1 MYDVTFDP
9 LDDRHYDECK
19 IPATAAQRE
28 PISMMRRPVVLDT
41 RLPSIIFLGLLLAGT
56 VLTAQLP
63 ARDQPPQPRAGTAVI
78 RGRVVRGDTGE
89 PLRRVQ
95 VRVDEW
101 SVGDLSGPAATM
113 TNAEGR
119 YELTQLPAGRYQL
132 KATRGGYVE
141 VAYGQRRPFERGRPL
156 ELAEG
161 AVLQNIDFALPPG
174 AVVTGRVIDEVGEAV
189 AHVSVSLARRRYI
202 DGARRLVA
210 ESGSAT
216 DDRGEF
222 RIFGVPPG
230 DYVIVAK
237 FGATDLG
244 SRDRIRY
251 VPTYYPGTPNASEAQ
266 RVTVGP
272 GQEVP
277 GIAIPLAR
285 AATATVR
292 GVVRSSG
299 EASFGPFTFVIAREI
314 SPRADEQT
322 ATAVAAGDGSFA
334 IAGLLPGAYFVEA
347 RSSSGSEFASAE
359 VLVDGSDVAG
369 VTLMLSKGAT
379 ARGRIHFDTGK
390 PPQDLRPSQVFVMPT
405 LVDHQMTSMNSGPP
419 VTRDDWTFELQGLR
433 GRGFIRAG
441 TLGDWQMKR
450 VRRDGVDVTDTPL
463 DFARDVDGLEIEL
476 TQRMTTVSGG
486 VADEHGAVALDA
498 TVIAFA
504 DDPGKWGPHS
514 RFIESARP
522 DQHGRFTIRGLPPG
536 RYVAIAVG
544 YLEPGEE
551 QDPDVLEGWRQ
562 GGTIFTLSEGETHA
576 LELRLSAF

>member
-1 MYDVTFDP
+1 
-9 LDDRHYDECK
+9 
-19 IPATAAQRE
+19 
-28 PISMMRRPVVLDT
+28 MMIRRPFVTDT
-41 RLPSIIFLGLLLAGT
+41 PPPFIILLGLLLVGT
-56 VLTAQLP
+56 AVTAQLP
-63 ARDQPPQPRAGTAVI
+63 ARDQPPTPRAGTGVI
-78 RGRVVRGDTGE
+78 RGRVVRADTGE

-101 SVGDLSGPAATM
+101 STGDLRGPAATM
-113 TNAEGR
+113 TDAEGR

-132 KATRGGYVE
+132 KARRGGYVE

-156 ELAEG
+156 ELGER

-174 AVVTGRVIDEVGEAV
+174 AVVTGRVVDETGEAV

-202 DGARRLVA
+202 DGARRLIA
-210 ESGSAT
+210 ESGSST

-230 DYVIVAK
+230 DYVIIAR
-237 FGATDLG
+237 FDATDLG
-244 SRDRIRY
+244 SRDRVRY
-251 VPTYYPGTPNASEAQ
+251 VPTYYPGTPVAGEAQ

-277 GIAIPLAR
+277 GITIALAR

-299 EASFGPFTFVIAREI
+299 QASFGPFTFVIAREI
-314 SPRADEQT
+314 SGPQADGQT
-322 ATAVAAGDGSFA
+322 ATAIAAGDGSFV
-334 IAGLLPGAYFVEA
+334 IAGLLPGAYLVEA
-347 RSSSGSEFASAE
+347 RSPSGSEFASTE
-359 VLVDGSDVAG
+359 VVVEGSDVAG

-379 ARGRIHFDTGK
+379 ARGRIRFDTGS
-390 PPQDLRPSQVFVMPT
+390 PPQGLRPSQVFVMPT
-405 LVDHQMTSMNSGPP
+405 LVDHQMADMSMSGGPP
-419 VTRDDWTFELQGLR
+419 VTRDDWSFELQGLR

-441 TLGDWQMKR
+441 TLSDWQMKR
-450 VRRDGVDVTDTPL
+450 VRREDVDVTDTPL
-463 DFARDVDGLEIEL
+463 DFATDVDGLEIEL
-476 TQRMTTVSGG
+476 TQRLTTVSGG
-486 VADEHGAVALDA
+486 VSDDRGGVALDA

-522 DQHGRFTIRGLPPG
+522 DQQGRFKIRGLPPG

-551 QDPDVLEGWRQ
+551 RDPDLLERWRQ
-562 GGTIFTLSEGETHA
+562 HGTPFTLSEGETHA
-576 LELRLSAF
+576 LDLRLSAF

>member
-1 MYDVTFDP
+1 MASLRGPTHF
-9 LDDRHYDECK
+9 
-19 IPATAAQRE
+19 
-28 PISMMRRPVVLDT
+28 
-41 RLPSIIFLGLLLAGT
+41 IILLGLLLVGT
-56 VLTAQLP
+56 AVTAQLP
-63 ARDQPPQPRAGTAVI
+63 ARDQPPAPRAGTGVI
-78 RGRVVRGDTGE
+78 RGRVVRADTGE

-101 SVGDLSGPAATM
+101 STGDLSGPAATM
-113 TNAEGR
+113 TDAEGR
-119 YELTQLPAGRYQL
+119 YELTQLPAGRYHL
-132 KATRGGYVE
+132 KARRGGYVE

-156 ELAEG
+156 ELGES

-174 AVVTGRVIDEVGEAV
+174 AVVTGRVVDETGEAV

-210 ESGSAT
+210 ESGSST

-230 DYVIVAK
+230 DYMIVAR
-237 FGATDLG
+237 FDATDLG
-244 SRDRIRY
+244 SRDRVRY
-251 VPTYYPGTPNASEAQ
+251 VPTYYPGTPDASEAQ

-277 GIAIPLAR
+277 GITIALAR

-299 EASFGPFTFVIAREI
+299 QASFGPFTFVSAREI
-314 SPRADEQT
+314 SGPQAYDQT
-322 ATAVAAGDGSFA
+322 ATAIAAGDGSFA
-334 IAGLLPGAYFVEA
+334 IAGLLPGAYLVEA
-347 RSSSGSEFASAE
+347 RSPSGSEFASME
-359 VLVDGSDVAG
+359 VVVEGSDVAG

-379 ARGRIHFDTGK
+379 ARGRIRFDTGN
-390 PPQDLRPSQVFVMPT
+390 PPQGLRPSQVFVMPT
-405 LVDHQMTSMNSGPP
+405 LVDHQMAGMSEIVGVSGGPP

-441 TLGDWQMKR
+441 TLSDWQMKG
-450 VRRDGVDVTDTPL
+450 VRREGVDVTDTPL
-463 DFARDVDGLEIEL
+463 DFATDVDGLEIEL
-476 TQRMTTVSGG
+476 TQRLTTVSGG
-486 VADEHGAVALDA
+486 VSDDRGGVALDA
-498 TVIAFA
+498 TVIAFG

-522 DQHGRFTIRGLPPG
+522 DQQGRFTIRGLPPG
-536 RYVAIAVG
+536 RYLAIAVG

-551 QDPDVLEGWRQ
+551 RDPDLLEAWRQ
-562 GGTIFTLSEGETHA
+562 GATPFTLLEGETHA
-576 LELRLSAF
+576 LDLRLSAF